1 MNSSLEDI
9 LKKHECNNIA
19 LEIDLMRHFDVILKE
34 AMDGMVERSNVVD
47 INVPRETVSDE
58 AGDYLPN
65 SLSIST
71 EMKRLKIK

>member
-9 LKKHECNNIA
+9 LKKHGCNDLA
-19 LEIDLMRHFDVILKE
+19 LEIDLLRHFDGILEE
-34 AMDGMVERSNVVD
+34 AMSGMLDRGNVVD

>member
-47 INVPRETVSDE
+47 IND
-58 AGDYLPN
+58 
-65 SLSIST
+65 ST
-71 EMKRLKIK
+71 QSKVLHLMSQ